1 MGRVQVI
8 HGDLFGPKV
17 AEAATNWEHDRYV
30 ARQRSEAES
39 ARIWGDK
46 KEKELYIP
54 VKQFLTVIA
63 CMMALAMP
71 TFISEAIAAWSV

>member
-8 HGDLFGPKV
+8 HGDLFDPTV
-17 AEAATNWEHDRYV
+17 AVAAKNWEHYRYV
-30 ARQRSEAES
+30 ARQRSEAKS
-39 ARIWGDK
+39 AQIWEDK

-63 CMMALAMP
+63 YVMALAMA